1 MTRTGATA
9 LRNRIGDLL
18 ARVRYRKERVIIEH
32 RGKPV
37 AALIPLE
44 DLELL
49 ERLEEE
55 WETRLLRAA
64 KRSSEK
70 LVPFEELIAQ
80 YERLHGERLAPPAE
94 AKEDAE
100 ESE

>member
-9 LRNRIGDLL
+9 LRNKIGDLL
-18 ARVRYRKERVIIEH
+18 ARVRYRRERVIIEH

-64 KRSSEK
+64 KASSEK

-94 AKEDAE
+94 AEDRTPE
-100 ESE
+100 QK

>member
-55 WETRLLRAA
+55 WETQLLRAA
-64 KRSSEK
+64 KASSEK
-70 LVPFEELIAQ
+70 LVPLEELIAQ
-80 YERLHGERLAPPAE
+80 YERLHGERLAL
-94 AKEDAE
+94 
-100 ESE
+100 